1 MVGLLLLNRCEV
13 LNGYLEL
20 LSRVPIL
27 GGSRL
32 AIIGGL
38 LSKTVV
44 SVSGVKLVGGFRTVL
59 SLSLVNVGLSVV
71 VNISGLGFKSIGVV

>member
-20 LSRVPIL
+20 SSRVPIL